1 MPVPRAFGRSLIGKG
16 SQIAAAGDPE
26 SVELGSFAMPTIRRI
41 GAARF
46 FFYSNEGAEP
56 AHVHVEQA
64 GAVAKFWLEPVS
76 LASSSRF
83 AGHELR
89 RLEREVSEHRR
100 EFLEAWRDFFK
111 T

>member
-1 MPVPRAFGRSLIGKG
+1 
-16 SQIAAAGDPE
+16 
-26 SVELGSFAMPTIRRI
+26 MPTVRRI

-46 FFYSNEGAEP
+46 FFYSNEGTEP
-56 AHVHVEQA
+56 PHIHVEQA
-64 GAVAKFWLEPVS
+64 GAVAKFWLDPIA

-83 AGHELR
+83 GGHELR
-89 RLEREVSEHRR
+89 QLEREVAEHRE